1 MEDLLQIKNISL
13 SRNHKTI
20 LNDISI
26 NIPKSIIINIYGSNG
41 SGKTSFLKI
50 LAGITEHDNGVFKN
64 DNLEI
69 VYLGHKYGL
78 KNNLTVYENLKLDC
92 NNTGNLNI
100 KNIDSSLDF
109 FAMGEYKNTLV
120 RYLSHGQ
127 QKKVALMRL
136 LTIKSNLWILDEPYS
151 ALDRD
156 GSIIL
161 EQLLTEAVKNNISVV
176 MTNHTEIN
184 LKTINV
190 KNYHLEDGRI

>member
-1 MEDLLQIKNISL
+1 MADLLKIENISL
-13 SRNHKTI
+13 RRNHKTV

-26 NIPKSIIINIYGSNG
+26 KIPESSIINIYGSNG

-50 LAGITEHDNGVFKN
+50 LAGITEHDAGMIRK
-64 DNLEI
+64 DGLEI

-92 NNTGNLNI
+92 NNTGVFNI
-100 KNIDSSLDF
+100 KNIDDTLEF
-109 FAMGEYKNTLV
+109 FEMKEYKNTLV
-120 RYLSHGQ
+120 KYLSHGQ

-151 ALDRD
+151 ALDQG

-161 EQLLTEAVKNNISVV
+161 EKLLTEAINNNISVV
-176 MTNHTEIN
+176 MTNHIEIN
-184 LKTINV
+184 LDSVNI
-190 KNYHLEDGRI
+190 KNYHLENGRI